1 MFFRSESKSLNTSV
15 DPGVVFVIGRTGEG
29 PVAAWLGAVVRL
41 LAGVCAHVHLANV
54 GGPKRPPAAFI
65 RTKEGL
71 FSRKV
76 QVQLHSLI

>member
-71 FSRKV
+71 FS
-76 QVQLHSLI
+76 